1 MTSGYMNMLKSILLL
16 VFLQKQALSFSSNFK
31 LVIDPHQEEC
41 IHELFQ
47 ENLLVTIEMRSNIN
61 VDYSIYVTS
70 DDDIRTETKKKNL
83 DHTFTTEEG
92 GFYSICIT
100 NTYPDLEDEEDD
112 KRRFRNR
119 RNRKNR
125 RLTDS
130 DEETVETTR
139 EKNED
144 DEDKEEYEYQE
155 GIENINDKKDGL
167 SRAHVS
173 ISIKYGV
180 SAKDYSS
187 LPTMKKLK
195 PLEYLL
201 QVIVFKTEELYRL
214 QNYNEKDSVVLLNSV
229 DEILSKID
237 HFTIFVIITI
247 VIVSLFEYLHLK
259 NYFLRRKVV

>member
-16 VFLQKQALSFSSNFK
+16 VFLLKQALSFSSNFK

-100 NTYPDLEDEEDD
+100 NTYPDLEDEKDD

-125 RLTDS
+125 RLTNN
-130 DEETVETTR
+130 DEETVEITR
-139 EKNED
+139 ENNED